1 MLGKI
6 ADVSLYNMSKR
17 TIVKMLILGYGLR
30 IAPLLDDEDSKE
42 LKRLIRKERK
52 KIVNP
57 APKLLP
63 IKRVKPDHKEIRVFG
78 GFNTRYRIM
87 EVDRERLDR
96 LANKI
101 KLTPLGNKLKGEKN
115 GET

>member
-1 MLGKI
+1 MSRSTKLVVINTSGDI
-6 ADVSLYNMSKR
+6 PDTIESLIN
-17 TIVKMLILGYGLR
+17 
-30 IAPLLDDEDSKE
+30 
-42 LKRLIRKERK
+42 RLAK
-52 KIVNP
+52 P
-57 APKLLP
+57 LP